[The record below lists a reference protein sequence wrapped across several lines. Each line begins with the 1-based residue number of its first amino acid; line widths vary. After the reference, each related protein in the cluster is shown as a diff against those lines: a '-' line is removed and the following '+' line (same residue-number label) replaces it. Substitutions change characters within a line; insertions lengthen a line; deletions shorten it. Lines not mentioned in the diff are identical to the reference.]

1 MEFSTILVC
10 AVLLLVL
17 IYLRSGVSTNRII
30 ITITLVL
37 LSKNLK
43 ASYYCY
49 VPLSLSIIVVQPIRG
64 LVIGPPAVGKTT
76 VVKQLCERYKLHHLT
91 VKDVINDAMEALQR
105 SSARTDVG
113 EEEEDDGKAQEDQ
126 ELLDAINESKEEDS
140 GRIGENYVLRFMK
153 EKMRS
158 KPCQN
163 QGFILDGYP
172 KTMEQARDLFASM
185 NLAL

>member
-1 MEFSTILVC
+1 MQ
-10 AVLLLVL
+10 
-17 IYLRSGVSTNRII
+17 YLRLNKYAHNIKI
-30 ITITLVL
+30 F
-37 LSKNLK
+37 LK

-49 VPLSLSIIVVQPIRG
+49 VPLSLSIIVVQPIRA

-185 NLAL
+185 NLALWSPL